1 MTYTTKQG
9 DLWDLISYQQLGSC
23 KYTERLIDANRAYV
37 STVIFKAGVVLTL
50 PTITAETR
58 TAKMPPWRATK

>member
-9 DLWDLISYQQLGSC
+9 DLWDLISYQQLGSS
-23 KYTERLIDANRAYV
+23 KYTERLINANRAYV

-50 PTITAETR
+50 PTITEETR
-58 TAKMPPWRATK
+58 TAKLPPWRKK

>member
-9 DLWDLISYQQLGSC
+9 DLWDLISYQQLGSS
-23 KYTERLIDANRAYV
+23 KYTERLINANRAYV

-50 PTITAETR
+50 PTITEETK
-58 TAKMPPWRATK
+58 TATLPPWRKK